1 VAVLVPLAAAAGRE
15 RQAARL
21 RRALGLGAPPR
32 LARLARAVALVA
44 LVGLLSAAA
53 AQPALRD
60 HRPVVSRRDAQ
71 AFFVLD
77 ISRSMLAA
85 RGAQQPTRF
94 MRAIAVAE
102 RLRAQLGD
110 VPSGI
115 ATMTDRVLPN
125 LFPSSDAAD
134 FDQVAERSLAVD
146 RPPPAAVRSRST
158 DFGMLNDLVTGNYFG
173 AGARHRLVVLLTD
186 GESSDFDVGWIAKSL
201 RGAQIDL
208 IVVRFW
214 HQDER
219 IYTRR
224 GAVQTG
230 YRPDATAAAWADRIA
245 RAVSGLPSFGEA
257 DVPGAARAARRLLGH
272 GPTVAATTSE
282 HVRPLSSYV
291 VAAAS
296 FPLALLLLGRGI
308 RRPKNEEPENEEDL
322 PEDDRF
328 ADRS

>member
-1 VAVLVPLAAAAGRE
+1 MHLTFLTPLAALVGVAVLVPLAAVAGRE

-85 RGAQQPTRF
+85 QGAQQPTRF

-230 YRPDATAAAWADRIA
+230 YRPDATAARPRPNGGGDDERARQAALVVRRRGGVVPA
-245 RAVSGLPSFGEA
+245 RAPAPRTRHPSTEERGARERGGC
-257 DVPGAARAARRLLGH
+257 PGRR
-272 GPTVAATTSE
+272 PVR
-282 HVRPLSSYV
+282 RPL
-291 VAAAS
+291 
-296 FPLALLLLGRGI
+296 LTL
-308 RRPKNEEPENEEDL
+308 
-322 PEDDRF
+322 
-328 ADRS
+328 